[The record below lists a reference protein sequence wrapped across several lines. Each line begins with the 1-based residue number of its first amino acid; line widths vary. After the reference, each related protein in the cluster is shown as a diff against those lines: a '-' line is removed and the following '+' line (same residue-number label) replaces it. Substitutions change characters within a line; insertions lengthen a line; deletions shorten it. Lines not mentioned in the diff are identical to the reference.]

1 MPPSQRP
8 SPTTG
13 LTRRLNQWVCG
24 VHGHDTQLQIG
35 SDRLLLR
42 CSRCGYASP
51 GWVVQPPGA
60 TSSANAS
67 TERLTTRGSASA
79 P

>member
-1 MPPSQRP
+1 MPPSKRP
-8 SPTTG
+8 SPTTR

-35 SDRLLLR
+35 SDRLLLQ

-51 GWVVQPPGA
+51 GWVVQPPVA
-60 TSSANAS
+60 TSSADAS
-67 TERLTTRGSASA
+67 TERLPTRPSAGA

>member
-1 MPPSQRP
+1 MPPSPRP
-8 SPTTG
+8 SPTTR
-13 LTRRLNQWVCG
+13 LTHRLNQWVCG

-35 SDRLLLR
+35 ADRLLLR

-51 GWVVQPPGA
+51 GWVVPPAAGRGPTDASSERPPARPSAGA
-60 TSSANAS
+60 
-67 TERLTTRGSASA
+67 

>member
-8 SPTTG
+8 SPTTR
-13 LTRRLNQWVCG
+13 LSRRLNQWVCG

-35 SDRLLLR
+35 ADRLLLR

-51 GWVVQPPGA
+51 GWVVRPPVGTGPA
-60 TSSANAS
+60 DTSTKRPPA
-67 TERLTTRGSASA
+67 RASA
-79 P
+79 GAP